1 MGVPNS
7 ERLRDDKNCSDSVR
21 SERGS
26 PEELVSELPIGEVQR
41 GFALWQGVWGMFP
54 QIQNP
59 LSAGGWDLGHFTL

>member
-26 PEELVSELPIGEVQR
+26 PEELVSELPIGEVQK
-41 GFALWQGVWGMFP
+41 GFPLLQEVWGMFP
-54 QIQNP
+54 QIQTP
-59 LSAGGWDLGHFTL
+59 IQGGWVGPSTLTF